1 VSEPSTDTSVPRQ
14 VVVASHG
21 MGDTAATWDAVV
33 AGLEP
38 VVDVRRWS
46 LRGHGDRPW
55 VGPGDY
61 HVSDAS
67 ADLAAEVD
75 AASAASGTPVV
86 LLGHS
91 LGGYLSIIHAL
102 RRPDQVAGLVL
113 VATGPGFR
121 STQRRNQWN
130 EYALSVGERA
140 GFARAVAAVAMQ
152 HDSFVMD
159 HLVDLADIPLVHLVG
174 ERDTRFHAGAAHIHS
189 TLPCSTLVEVPG
201 AGHHPQRS
209 HPDAVTMA
217 VVDLLRSVG

>member
-1 VSEPSTDTSVPRQ
+1 VSEPSIDTSVPRRI
-14 VVVASHG
+14 VVASHG

-33 AGLEP
+33 PGLSP
-38 VVDVRRWS
+38 HAVVRRWS

-55 VGPGDY
+55 NDPGDY
-61 HVSDAS
+61 LVSDAS

-75 AASAASGTPVV
+75 AAVAASGMPVV

-91 LGGYLSIIHAL
+91 LGGYLSLIHAL
-102 RRPDQVAGLVL
+102 RCPDQVAGLVL

-121 STQRRNQWN
+121 SAERRTQWN

-140 GFARAVAAVAMQ
+140 GFPRAVAAVAMQ

-159 HLVDLADIPLVHLVG
+159 HLADLAGLPLVHLVG
-174 ERDTRFHAGAAHIHS
+174 ERDTRFHAGAAHIHATLPHS
-189 TLPCSTLVEVPG
+189 TLIEVPG

-209 HPDAVTMA
+209 HPDAVTLA
-217 VVDLLRSVG
+217 VVDLVRSLD

>member
-1 VSEPSTDTSVPRQ
+1 VSERSNDTSVPRRI
-14 VVVASHG
+14 VVASHG

-33 AGLEP
+33 PGLVP
-38 VVDVRRWS
+38 VADVRPWS

-55 VGPGDY
+55 VGSGDY
-61 HVSDAS
+61 LVSDAS
-67 ADLAAEVD
+67 DDLAAEVD
-75 AASAASGTPVV
+75 VAVRDSGLPVV

-91 LGGYLSIIHAL
+91 LGGYLSLIHAL

-121 STQRRNQWN
+121 SADRRTQWN

-140 GFARAVAAVAMQ
+140 GFPRAVAAVAMQ

-159 HLVDLADIPLVHLVG
+159 HLSDLAGLPLVHLVG
-174 ERDTRFHAGAAHIHS
+174 ERDVRFHAGAAHIHA
-189 TLPCSTLVEVPG
+189 TLPHSTLVEVPG

-209 HPDAVTMA
+209 HPDAVTTA
-217 VVDLLRSVG
+217 VVDLLRSLG